1 MFIKGELTFKEITLI
16 GYVAS
21 VFFMIPLF
29 VALPYYM
36 SHNIPILGYDIR
48 EILWNVAMILIV
60 PPVLSIIFYKVVTL
74 NRKYATPVVPTLVAF
89 IFYIC
94 LFLTESLVKGN
105 YIYLLEPSLLFYFYF
120 IIGTLVLGFMQY
132 AAWVLSLEIYWKFK
146 VAKP

>member
-16 GYVAS
+16 GYIAS
-21 VFFMIPLF
+21 IFFMIPLF

-74 NRKYATPVVPTLVAF
+74 NSTWVYA
-89 IFYIC
+89 IC
-94 LFLTESLVKGN
+94 CTGS
-105 YIYLLEPSLLFYFYF
+105 
-120 IIGTLVLGFMQY
+120 
-132 AAWVLSLEIYWKFK
+132 
-146 VAKP
+146 